1 MEMDNM
7 RSRLFVDNIKG
18 EREKMEIYLIK
29 LKVTNSFPLNNIN
42 CIEKLEIIIAV
53 NWKSN
58 VRVYAVLNGC
68 IFTKSFCKPF
78 CPDLFVATHN
88 FCATN

>member
-1 MEMDNM
+1 MGMDNM

-18 EREKMEIYLIK
+18 EREKMEIYLLK
-29 LKVTNSFPLNNIN
+29 LKIPNSFPLNKIN

-58 VRVYAVLNGC
+58 MRVYAVLNGC
-68 IFTKSFCKPF
+68 IFTKSF
-78 CPDLFVATHN
+78 
-88 FCATN
+88 